1 MQIAYNDPNPI
12 DTAEQAGLDDLM
24 RKKVTVNKWIEEL
37 EKRASH
43 LSPID
48 ENSEP
53 ISPGTEDIYA
63 QKDEAVLELT
73 KAVTTLE
80 KGVSVL
86 NNAITRCHRNSD
98 VIRSDSERLIL
109 DDAQDHYLSAEQ
121 EQGKQL
127 RKLIERRKNINH
139 VLQRA
144 KLALDIAESKKL
156 PGGKI
161 PQRKDARDGTSESAL
176 TIAKTPATPPMRG
189 PGGILPVGPIAG
201 ISKSDLGDETGG
213 LLSIGPLR

>member
-1 MQIAYNDPNPI
+1 MQIAHNDPNPI

-24 RKKVTVNKWIEEL
+24 RKKATVNKWIEEL

-43 LSPID
+43 LPPID
-48 ENSEP
+48 EHGEP
-53 ISPGTEDIYA
+53 VTPGTEDIYA
-63 QKDEAVLELT
+63 QKDEAVLELK
-73 KAVTTLE
+73 KAVTALE
-80 KGVSVL
+80 KGASVL
-86 NNAITRCHRNSD
+86 NNAITRCHRNLD
-98 VIRSDSERLIL
+98 IIRSDSERLIL

-156 PGGKI
+156 PTGM
-161 PQRKDARDGTSESAL
+161 PPRKDAGDGTSESVP
-176 TIAKTPATPPMRG
+176 TIANTPATPPMRG
-189 PGGILPVGPIAG
+189 PGGILPVGPVAG